1 LASNI
6 SAVKTSGIET
16 DIAINKVWGEK
27 YEISCNTGLVWLS
40 STSPDKTPSFYI
52 SSHAKFLWN
61 EQIVFRANHLQ
72 LAVNSVYKLRN
83 TQAASAINASLSEN
97 YFLVNSKFSY
107 LTTKRKGNIFIEVSN
122 LTNTKYSDLLGA
134 IMPSRWICAGFQ
146 LNL

>member
-1 LASNI
+1 
-6 SAVKTSGIET
+6 VQTKGIET
-16 DIAINKVWGEK
+16 DISFNKVWGEK

-40 STSPDKTPSFYI
+40 STSPGKTPSFYI

-72 LAVNSVYKLRN
+72 LAVNSVYKVRN

-107 LTTKRKGNIFIEVSN
+107 LTTKRKGNIFVEVSN

-134 IMPSRWICAGFQ
+134 IMPGRWICAGFQ
-146 LNL
+146 LNF